1 MGARSNPPVELR
13 PSTDRLE
20 RPALRR
26 RVLKAEEAQMVELY
40 QAGLSAIEVAEAVGV
55 AKFSVLQALRSAGVP
70 ARPVGVHCAR

>member
-20 RPALRR
+20 RPASRR
-26 RVLKAEEAQMVELY
+26 RILKAEKAKMVELY

-55 AKFSVLQALRSAGVP
+55 AKSSVLQTLRSAGVP
-70 ARPVGVHCAR
+70 ARPVGVHYAR

>member
-1 MGARSNPPVELR
+1 
-13 PSTDRLE
+13 
-20 RPALRR
+20 
-26 RVLKAEEAQMVELY
+26 MVELY